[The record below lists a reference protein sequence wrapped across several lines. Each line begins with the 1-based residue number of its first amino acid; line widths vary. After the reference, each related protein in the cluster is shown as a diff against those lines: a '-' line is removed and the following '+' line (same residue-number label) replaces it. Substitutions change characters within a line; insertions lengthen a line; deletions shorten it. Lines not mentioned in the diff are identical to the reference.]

1 MKKFFSV
8 FLLILFISTFLI
20 SDNIYSIKK
29 HLKNAEY
36 YLSNGQKD
44 KALSEIYDS
53 IMLINNLKEFKL
65 ADFSLIDKVNGYK
78 MYDKKATENTLF
90 FGEPFY
96 IYMEPVGFKIVKTK
110 SGYYMWVS
118 EDAKII
124 DNKTGKTLFERK
136 NWVTM
141 KRAYPFPTIPF
152 YITNRI
158 TDFPRGSYTFIG
170 LIKDHLKNKV
180 IKKVF
185 KFEVK

>member
-1 MKKFFSV
+1 MKKSFI
-8 FLLILFISTFLI
+8 ILFFVILTTFILFSLGISVAK
-20 SDNIYSIKK
+20 N
-29 HLKNAEY
+29 HLKKAEN
-36 YLSNGQKD
+36 YLDNGQKD
-44 KALSEIYDS
+44 KALNEIYDA
-53 IMLINNLKEFKL
+53 IMIINNSKEFKL
-65 ADFSLIDKVNGYK
+65 ADFTLIDKENGYR
-78 MYDKKATENTLF
+78 MYVKKATENSIF
-90 FGEPFY
+90 YGEPFY

-124 DNKTGKTLFERK
+124 DNKSGKTLFERK
-136 NWVTM
+136 DWVSM

-170 LIKDHLKNKV
+170 IIKDHLKNKT

-185 KFEVK
+185 KFDVK